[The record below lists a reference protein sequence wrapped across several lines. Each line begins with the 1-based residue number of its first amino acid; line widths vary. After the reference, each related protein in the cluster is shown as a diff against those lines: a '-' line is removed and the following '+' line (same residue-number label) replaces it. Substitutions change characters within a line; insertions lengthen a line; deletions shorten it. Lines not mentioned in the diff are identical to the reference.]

1 MTLHEAQQRLLFQLY
16 HIYDNSEAQQIADMV
31 MEHIMGWNRIDRVMN
46 KKLKMLPGSLEK
58 LDRMTDQLLMHKPV
72 QYVLNESWFAGM
84 RLYVDE
90 NVLIPRP
97 ETEEL
102 ADWIVKDFKSRD
114 VENPIVLDIGTG
126 SGCIALAIKKGLPR
140 AEVHACDISDAA
152 LAVAKKNAESNE
164 LDIIFH
170 QADILSEPDWEK
182 LPQVDCIVS
191 NPPYIPLRDKDVMQ
205 KNVLD
210 FEPHLALFV
219 SNEEPLL
226 FYDKILLVGKRKLRV
241 NGKVYFETHENLTNT
256 LKDLFRKHEIKD
268 FTFRKDLQGKDRM
281 ASLKLN

>member
-16 HIYDNSEAQQIADMV
+16 HIYNNSEAQQIADMV

-102 ADWIVKDFKSRD
+102 ADWIVKDFTSRHIN
-114 VENPIVLDIGTG
+114 NPIVLDIGTG
-126 SGCIALAIKKGLPR
+126 SGCLALAIKKGLPL
-140 AEVHACDISDAA
+140 AEVHACDISEAA
-152 LAVAKKNAESNE
+152 LAVAKRNAESNE

-170 QADILSEPDWEK
+170 QADILSGSDWEK

-191 NPPYIPLRDKDVMQ
+191 NPPYIPLRDKDAMQ

-219 SNEEPLL
+219 DNEDPLL
-226 FYDKILLVGKRKLRV
+226 FYKAILSFSRLHLPKDGI
-241 NGKVYFETHENLTNT
+241 VYFEIHEQLAA
-256 LKDLFRKHEIKD
+256 DLRQLAVELLPGEQQL
-268 FTFRKDLQGKDRM
+268 RKDLQGKDRM
-281 ASLKLN
+281 FRIVKA

>member
-16 HIYDNSEAQQIADMV
+16 HVYDNSEAQQIADMV

-102 ADWIVKDFKSRD
+102 ADWIVKDFKLRNI
-114 VENPIVLDIGTG
+114 ENPIVLDIGTG
-126 SGCIALAIKKGLPR
+126 SGCIALAIKKGLPQ

-152 LAVAKKNAESNE
+152 LAVARRNAESNE

-170 QADILSEPDWEK
+170 HADILSDFDWEK

-191 NPPYIPLRDKDVMQ
+191 NPPYVPLRDKDAMQ

-226 FYDKILLVGKRKLRV
+226 FYDKILWFGKRKLKA
-241 NGKVYFETHENLTNT
+241 NGAIYFEIHENLTDA
-256 LKDLFRKHEIKD
+256 LGDLFRKHQIKD
-268 FTFRKDLQGKDRM
+268 YDFRKDLQGKDRM
-281 ASLKLN
+281 VSLKLN